1 MGKIIDSYKRGR
13 ITVEVPNSWTEK
25 KTQRVVLGL
34 LIFSVLFG
42 FIYAEKINPFLL
54 SLCIFSA
61 FIAGQFYYIVA
72 NWNKVKKAEELVGK
86 CIFLEETEDGHF
98 CSRGFTTVYD
108 KVDKYEPRCN
118 SCERKTVVQ

>member
-13 ITVEVPNSWTEK
+13 ITIEVPKSWTEK

-42 FIYAEKINPFLL
+42 FIYAEKFNPFLL

-72 NWNKVKKAEELVGK
+72 NWSKVQKAEELVGK
-86 CIFLEETEDGHF
+86 CIYLNEIDEGHY
-98 CSRGFTTVYD
+98 CSRGFITVYD
-108 KVDKYEPRCN
+108 KIDKYEPRCKN
-118 SCERKTVVQ
+118 CPRKTVVR